1 MKLEQALAM
10 LAWTTAVASGYT
22 VGGGP
27 SFYGYCG
34 PTSTYRNGVNCR
46 PQSSSFFSEESAA
59 RRQQQ
64 SQDFVDQ
71 AFNAMADELRKE
83 AQRSGGK
90 FNPDIIRKQEELVE
104 KVIELAKDMGASKRE
119 TDEWRNFANKGFSF
133 MKDAVAGAYVPNS
146 EIYQLED
153 RVELVIDLPGVKREN
168 IDLSLS
174 EANQQQQ
181 KFGEGS
187 RWRGNDRETLKVSGF
202 RVVKKPTSSSPKSQD
217 ESDAVVDDDESDKI
231 PFSKS
236 FPIVSKNLDT
246 ESINASF
253 ENGVLTIR
261 IPRLAPPPPPPEVD
275 DDDDASSSNKRRRDV
290 SPFSERETI
299 AAEGEGCSI
308 RFVTAIRCSLHHD

>member
-1 MKLEQALAM
+1 MKFEQALAM
-10 LAWTTAVASGYT
+10 LAGTTAMASGYT
-22 VGGGP
+22 VGGP

-34 PTSTYRNGVNCR
+34 PTSFRNGVNCR
-46 PQSSSFFSEESAA
+46 PQSSSFYSEESAA

-71 AFNAMADELRKE
+71 AFNAMADELRRE
-83 AQRSGGK
+83 AKRSGGK
-90 FNPDIIRKQEELVE
+90 INPDIIKKQEELVE
-104 KVIELAKDMGASKRE
+104 KVIDLANDMGASKRE

-174 EANQQQQ
+174 EPNQQQQQ

-202 RVVKKPTSSSPKSQD
+202 RVVKKPTSSSSKSQNVGNGEGGD
-217 ESDAVVDDDESDKI
+217 SVVDEPDKI

-236 FPIVSKNLDT
+236 FPIVSKNLDS
-246 ESINASF
+246 ENINASF
-253 ENGVLTIR
+253 EDGVLTIR
-261 IPRLAPPPPPPEVD
+261 IPRIAPEPPPPEVD
-275 DDDDASSSNKRRRDV
+275 DDDADDASSSNKRRI
-290 SPFSERETI
+290 PI
-299 AAEGEGCSI
+299 Q
-308 RFVTAIRCSLHHD
+308 